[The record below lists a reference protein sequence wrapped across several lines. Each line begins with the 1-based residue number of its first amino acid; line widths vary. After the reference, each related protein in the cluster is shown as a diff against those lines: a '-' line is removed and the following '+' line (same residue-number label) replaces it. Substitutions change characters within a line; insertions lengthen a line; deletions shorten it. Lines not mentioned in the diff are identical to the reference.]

1 MLQETYSE
9 HYGEVFKIITTDNGS
24 EFSRPS
30 ELEELAETLVYYTHP
45 YTSCEKGTNERH
57 NGIIRRFI
65 PKGKRISVFDVDYIS
80 GIEMWCN
87 SLPRKILNY
96 RTPDEVFEDEL
107 DRIYRRSAS

>member
-1 MLQETYSE
+1 MRMSAR
-9 HYGEVFKIITTDNGS
+9 ITGHWTLV
-24 EFSRPS
+24 
-30 ELEELAETLVYYTHP
+30 LEEPFKAATLVYYAHP

-65 PKGKRISVFDVDYIS
+65 PKGKRISDFDADIIS

>member
-1 MLQETYSE
+1 MLPQK
-9 HYGEVFKIITTDNGS
+9 VPN
-24 EFSRPS
+24 
-30 ELEELAETLVYYTHP
+30 EL
-45 YTSCEKGTNERH
+45 H

-65 PKGKRISVFDVDYIS
+65 PKGKRISDFDADYIS

-96 RTPDEVFEDEL
+96 RTLDEAFKDEL

>member
-1 MLQETYSE
+1 MGVYPYT
-9 HYGEVFKIITTDNGS
+9 HKART
-24 EFSRPS
+24 PS
-30 ELEELAETLVYYTHP
+30 ADVLVYYTHP

-65 PKGKRISVFDVDYIS
+65 PKGKRISDFSVDYIS

-96 RTPDEVFEDEL
+96 HTPDEVFEDEL